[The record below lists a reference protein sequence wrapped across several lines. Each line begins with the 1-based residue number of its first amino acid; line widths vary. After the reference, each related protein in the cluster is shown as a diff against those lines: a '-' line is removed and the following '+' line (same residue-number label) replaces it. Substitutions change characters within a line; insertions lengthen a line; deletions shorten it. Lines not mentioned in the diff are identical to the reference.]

1 MKSKE
6 LREQRARLVADAQV
20 LIPATGRMS
29 DEVRTKFDAMM
40 ADADVL
46 HADITR
52 YERAEAAQSEI
63 RADGPGVSGDA
74 KVAEENYRK
83 AFRGV
88 LTAKREALAQRT
100 ADFEKAASELRSLP
114 AFRAMS
120 VGTGSQGGFFV
131 PSGFQYEIETALKA
145 FGGMRKVATI
155 VETATGNPLPWP
167 TSNDTGTSG
176 ELVGENQ
183 TVTFAQANL
192 GQVTLGAYKY
202 STKGVQVSIELMQ
215 DSAFDIEAYLKEQ
228 LVIRLGRITN
238 NHFTVGTGVS
248 QPKGILAVGSAVAG
262 PTAQAVGAVSYIDLV
277 ELEHSVDPAYR
288 IGAKFM
294 LHDSTLKLIKEL
306 KDSLGRPLWLAAIAN
321 NAPDTILGYPYQIN
335 QDMPLIGTGNKQLL
349 FGALNKYGI
358 RIVKE
363 LTVQRLDERYAELGQ
378 VAFIGFARYDGS
390 LIDAGTNP
398 VKYLVGA

>member
-1 MKSKE
+1 MLKSKE
-6 LREQRARLVADAQV
+6 LREQRGRLVADAQV
-20 LIPATGRMS
+20 LIPATGRMN
-29 DEVRTKFDAMM
+29 DENRTKFDAMM

-46 HADITR
+46 LADITR
-52 YERAEAAQSEI
+52 YERAEAAQSEL
-63 RADGPGVSGDA
+63 RAVETGVSGDA

-88 LTAKREALAQRT
+88 LTTKREDLAQRQ
-100 ADFEKAASELRSLP
+100 AEFNKAASELRAHP
-114 AFRAMS
+114 EFRAMN

-145 FGGMRKVATI
+145 FGGMRQVARI

-167 TSNDTGTSG
+167 TSNDTGVSG

-183 TVTFAQANL
+183 TVTFAQATL
-192 GQVTLGAYKY
+192 AQITLGAYKY
-202 STKGVQVSIELMQ
+202 STKGVQVSLELLQ

-228 LVIRLGRITN
+228 FVIRMGRITN
-238 NHFTVGTGVS
+238 NHFTVGTGTA
-248 QPKGILAVGSAVAG
+248 QPKGLAVAAPAG
-262 PTAQAVGAVSYIDLV
+262 PTAQAAGAVSYVDLV

-288 IGAKFM
+288 FGAKFM

-306 KDSLGRPLWLAAIAN
+306 KDSLGRPLWLPAIAN

-335 QDMPLIGTGNKQLL
+335 QDMPIVGTGNKQLL
-349 FGALNKYGI
+349 FGALNKYAV
-358 RIVKE
+358 RVVKE
-363 LTVQRLDERYAELGQ
+363 LSVLRLDERYAELGQ
-378 VAFIGFARYDGS
+378 VAFIGFARYDGN

-398 VKYLVGA
+398 VKALIGA